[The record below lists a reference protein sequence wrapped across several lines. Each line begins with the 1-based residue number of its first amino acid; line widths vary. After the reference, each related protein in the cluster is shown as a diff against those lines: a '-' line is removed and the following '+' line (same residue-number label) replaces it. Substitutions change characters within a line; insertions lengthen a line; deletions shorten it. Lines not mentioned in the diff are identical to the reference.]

1 MVQYR
6 YGMNSSGVIVTAD
19 SLAGTVIDDTFTC
32 LGCEQPLIAR
42 VNGKVQRPH
51 FGHKPRVECS
61 GETYLHR
68 LAKRVFQ
75 EVYETCLE
83 TGEPFTIAFSTP
95 RICSKFQSLT
105 GQYCDLGEDQHEYDL
120 TQYYTDLRVE
130 TRDGQFIPDVSLH
143 SQKRPDELIYIEI
156 AVSHFLSEAK
166 ENSAKRIIEIP
177 IRTEEDIEVIWAA
190 RLTPENASFRGFFP
204 EVRAVPDAEC
214 QCTNARLFA
223 FYVFESGKAYIDE
236 GPLERLHSKVQNLGA
251 KLAYVNI
258 ITHDRYG
265 NAVDA
270 FDRSRGYLF
279 RSQIELAYKREVPI
293 KNCYLCRYHGNHWNA
308 SSDKSIFCKTYKKPC
323 QSNQAAECDR
333 YRPIPVD
340 EL

>member
-6 YGMNSSGVIVTAD
+6 YGMNSSGVVVTAD

-75 EVYETCLE
+75 ETYEKCLE
-83 TGEPFTIAFSTP
+83 TGAPFTIAFSTP
-95 RICSKFQSLT
+95 RICSKFKSLT
-105 GQYCDLGEDQHEYDL
+105 GQYCELGEDQHEYDL
-120 TQYYTDLRVE
+120 TRYYTDLRVE

-143 SQKRPDELIYIEI
+143 SQTRPDELIYIEI

-177 IRTEEDIEVIWAA
+177 IRTEDDVEVIHTAK
-190 RLTPENASFRGFFP
+190 LTPEIASFKGFFP
-204 EVRAVPDAEC
+204 EACVVPDAEC
-214 QCTNARLFA
+214 RCAKERLFA
-223 FYVFESGKAYIDE
+223 FYVFKSGKAYLDE
-236 GPLERLHSKVQNLGA
+236 GPLERLRSKVQNLGA
-251 KLAYVNI
+251 ELAYVNVVS
-258 ITHDRYG
+258 DCK
-265 NAVDA
+265 AVDV
-270 FDRSRGYLF
+270 FDRMRGFLF
-279 RSQIELAYKREVPI
+279 TTQVELAYRREVPI
-293 KNCYLCRYHGNHWNA
+293 KNCYLCRYHGKNWDA
-308 SSDKSIFCKTYKKPC
+308 STNESIFCKTYRKSCK
-323 QSNQAAECDR
+323 SNQAAECDR